1 MKGQFSMKLRDELD
15 TLLHRTLGESSA
27 EFASAYGSS
36 APFGWVET
44 TELSGCFSL
53 EVVSHMER
61 RAIITAIRLCVLC
74 KKLSATR
81 AGYKRPIF
89 TATRTKPIVERMKQ
103 YPFIDRG
110 LLQSQTVTLI

>member
-1 MKGQFSMKLRDELD
+1 MKLRDELD

-81 AGYKRPIF
+81 AGYKRRIF
-89 TATRTKPIVERMKQ
+89 TTTRTKPIVERMKQ
-103 YPFIDRG
+103 YPFIDRD